1 MNSEQPDLVVVD
13 EAEQHVAVVKQLQ
26 LQVVSTGMQGPTGP
40 PGPQGPKGEPG
51 LSGASFVHI
60 QDAPAAVWTIAHGL
74 SRYPHTTCVDSA
86 GSAVWGDA
94 EYQSDDVVVLRFSA
108 PFAGRAY
115 LN

>member
-1 MNSEQPDLVVVD
+1 MDEVRVTVEPDM
-13 EAEQHVAVVKQLQ
+13 AVAITLADAPT
-26 LQVVSTGMQGPTGP
+26 LSALAGMQGPPGP

-60 QDAPAAVWTIAHGL
+60 QDVPAAVWTIAHGL
-74 SRYPHTTCVDSA
+74 SRYPHATCVDSA
-86 GSAVWGDA
+86 GNVVWGDA
-94 EYQSDDVVVLRFSA
+94 EYPSDSLVVLRFAA